1 MFQCFP
7 LRILTENYKFQ
18 KMTILKQSSSKN
30 LRSKGFKVKHFLQI
44 CLLLAICFWL
54 LHQVRKSYDR
64 KKAYEEGTAT
74 QSEVKSEHEGIKLGR
89 KDVRLPVQQVTLE
102 GERQEVDE
110 TEKAKPEESKDEG
123 GRGGDDEID
132 GNQQDKSEEE
142 EPEEVE
148 DLIDEED
155 REREDETAEQESEEA
170 ENRLEDESLLVNQ
183 VHYGDGSSSEAREEL
198 YKGEN
203 AAGR

>member
-1 MFQCFP
+1 
-7 LRILTENYKFQ
+7 
-18 KMTILKQSSSKN
+18 MTILKQSSSKN

-110 TEKAKPEESKDEG
+110 TEVDETKKAKPEESKDEG
-123 GRGGDDEID
+123 GGGGDDEID
-132 GNQQDKSEEE
+132 GNEQDKSEEE

-170 ENRLEDESLLVNQ
+170 ENQLEDESLLLNP

>member
-1 MFQCFP
+1 M
-7 LRILTENYKFQ
+7 FQ

-110 TEKAKPEESKDEG
+110 TKKGKPEESKDEG

-155 REREDETAEQESEEA
+155 REREEETAEQESEEA

>member
-123 GRGGDDEID
+123 GGGGDDEID
-132 GNQQDKSEEE
+132 GNEQDKSEEE

>member
-1 MFQCFP
+1 
-7 LRILTENYKFQ
+7 
-18 KMTILKQSSSKN
+18 MTILKQSPSKN

-44 CLLLAICFWL
+44 CVLLAICFWL

-89 KDVRLPVQQVTLE
+89 KDVRFPVQQVTLE
-102 GERQEVDE
+102 GERQGVDE
-110 TEKAKPEESKDEG
+110 TKKAKPEESKDEG
-123 GRGGDDEID
+123 GGGGDDDID
-132 GNQQDKSEEE
+132 GNEQDKSEEE

-183 VHYGDGSSSEAREEL
+183 AHYGDGSNSEAREEL

>member
-1 MFQCFP
+1 
-7 LRILTENYKFQ
+7 
-18 KMTILKQSSSKN
+18 MTILKQSSSKN

-110 TEKAKPEESKDEG
+110 TEVDETKKAKPEESKDEG
-123 GRGGDDEID
+123 GGGDDEID
-132 GNQQDKSEEE
+132 GNEQDKSEEE

>member
-1 MFQCFP
+1 M
-7 LRILTENYKFQ
+7 FQ

>member
-1 MFQCFP
+1 
-7 LRILTENYKFQ
+7 
-18 KMTILKQSSSKN
+18 MTILKQSSSKN

-110 TEKAKPEESKDEG
+110 TKKAKPEESKDEG
-123 GRGGDDEID
+123 GGGGDDEID
-132 GNQQDKSEEE
+132 GNEQDKSEEE

-155 REREDETAEQESEEA
+155 REREEETAEQESEEA
-170 ENRLEDESLLVNQ
+170 ENQLEDESLLLNP

>member
-1 MFQCFP
+1 
-7 LRILTENYKFQ
+7 
-18 KMTILKQSSSKN
+18 MTILKQSSSKN

-110 TEKAKPEESKDEG
+110 TEVDETEVDETKKAKPEESKDEG
-123 GRGGDDEID
+123 GGGRDDEID
-132 GNQQDKSEEE
+132 GNEQDKSEEE

-170 ENRLEDESLLVNQ
+170 ENRLEDESLLVDQ